1 MAKEV
6 REDQKFSFGHD
17 KGAVIRYPSRDV
29 KNTVEYESKVQ
40 WWGLARDITLRVL
53 KKRMTLKARRLGKMA
68 EGMSYV
74 EER

>member
-1 MAKEV
+1 MTLRVCVTKGWRDEEDKKMAKEV

-40 WWGLARDITLRVL
+40 
-53 KKRMTLKARRLGKMA
+53 
-68 EGMSYV
+68 
-74 EER
+74 